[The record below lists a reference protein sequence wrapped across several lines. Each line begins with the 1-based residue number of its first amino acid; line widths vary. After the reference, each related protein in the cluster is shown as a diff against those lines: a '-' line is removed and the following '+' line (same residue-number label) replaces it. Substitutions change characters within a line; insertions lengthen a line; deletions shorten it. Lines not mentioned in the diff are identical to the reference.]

1 MWTWGSPRGL
11 EVKVG
16 KKQKKESERQST
28 LPHQN
33 QDKTAQNT
41 SVQSGYTVLAISDHG
56 RIPD

>member
-1 MWTWGSPRGL
+1 M
-11 EVKVG
+11 G

-28 LPHQN
+28 LPHQK